1 MKFCDMPYERID
13 VKAATEA
20 LDAAAERL
28 SAAKTLG
35 EAEEAFSEREKIIS
49 HVQTMST
56 IAYIRHTVNTL
67 DEFYEKENDFNDE
80 NAPLIEQSEQKFT
93 EAMLG
98 SPLRAQL
105 EEKYGKLMF
114 VNAEL
119 SRKCFSPEI
128 IPDLQEENKLSSE
141 YQKLIASAQID
152 FNGEKLSLSQLGA
165 YKENAERDAQSA
177 LRRHARHA
185 EHGTHGK
192 ADNRHTAEEKQQPSR
207 HPILIIRFHSYPPL
221 PSILYFRLK

>member
-1 MKFCDMPYERID
+1 MPYERID

-28 SAAKTLG
+28 SAAKTIE

-105 EEKYGKLMF
+105 KR
-114 VNAEL
+114 NT
-119 SRKCFSPEI
+119 
-128 IPDLQEENKLSSE
+128 
-141 YQKLIASAQID
+141 AS
-152 FNGEKLSLSQLGA
+152 
-165 YKENAERDAQSA
+165 
-177 LRRHARHA
+177 
-185 EHGTHGK
+185 
-192 ADNRHTAEEKQQPSR
+192 
-207 HPILIIRFHSYPPL
+207 
-221 PSILYFRLK
+221 

>member
-28 SAAKTLG
+28 SAAKTIE

-80 NAPLIEQSEQKFT
+80 NAPLIEQSV
-93 EAMLG
+93 G
-98 SPLRAQL
+98 SLANCFLTKMSCLWMAYPSPNVCARA
-105 EEKYGKLMF
+105 
-114 VNAEL
+114 VN
-119 SRKCFSPEI
+119 KCVKS
-128 IPDLQEENKLSSE
+128 
-141 YQKLIASAQID
+141 
-152 FNGEKLSLSQLGA
+152 
-165 YKENAERDAQSA
+165 
-177 LRRHARHA
+177 
-185 EHGTHGK
+185 
-192 ADNRHTAEEKQQPSR
+192 
-207 HPILIIRFHSYPPL
+207 
-221 PSILYFRLK
+221 